1 MKTNILSFLFLLFVA
16 FTVKAQDEAAPKP
29 VAPYSPSVM
38 VNGTLYLSG
47 QIPIVPETGVM
58 IKDDIKKA
66 TEQCMKNLGVL
77 LKKHGMTH
85 EDLVMVNIYM
95 TDMDNYGAINKV
107 YAKFF
112 PNKKFPARAAVQ
124 IGRLPLNAIVEISGI
139 AVKSKSED

>member
-1 MKTNILSFLFLLFVA
+1 MKRFFALTLVCLLGITFLH
-16 FTVKAQDEAAPKP
+16 AQEKVLPKP

-47 QIPIVPETGVM
+47 QIPINPENGVM

-77 LKKHGMTH
+77 LEKHGMKH

-95 TDMDNYGAINKV
+95 TDMDNYSAINEA

-112 PNKKFPARAAVQ
+112 PNNKFPARAAVQ
-124 IGRLPLNAIVEISGI
+124 IGRLPLDAIVEISGI
-139 AVKSKSED
+139 AVKK